1 MKELKEILSDNEI
14 NYLDSMDYDGIPGI
28 TLLLENKNNL
38 FVTFMEGDESD
49 EEPEL
54 LRFTAV
60 YDVFSKE
67 DDEAA
72 SDFYYKSLIV
82 PASEIENIDSLK
94 KITEL
99 IISGKCFSFYP
110 TAELVKEPDK
120 EAGGEEAEEAEE
132 EKAEEEA
139 NDNYDIASLPR
150 INNLLNSLIKEGAE
164 DCAVLYGK
172 IPYILVADNDLAFV
186 CAYEY
191 TDDEYLLHFR
201 ADIPITDELS
211 EKIADIITEFNEDH
225 YFARAEIGHEKLNIY
240 DDVNDNV
247 LSLHACI
254 YDSQQFKDSSYY
266 SYFASMFE
274 NELSEMIESI
284 YGMPATKG

>member
-1 MKELKEILSDNEI
+1 
-14 NYLDSMDYDGIPGI
+14 MDYDGIPGI

-38 FVTFMEGDESD
+38 FVTFMEGDESG

-60 YDVFSKE
+60 YDIFSKE

-82 PASEIENIDSLK
+82 PASEIEDIDSLK

-120 EAGGEEAEEAEE
+120 EAEG
-132 EKAEEEA
+132 EA
-139 NDNYDIASLPR
+139 NDNYDIAALPR

-211 EKIADIITEFNEDH
+211 EKITDIITEFNEDH

-247 LSLHACI
+247 LSIHACI

-274 NELSEMIESI
+274 NELSEMIESV
-284 YGMPATKG
+284 YSM

>member
-1 MKELKEILSDNEI
+1 METHYEKYLYPRLKELKQILSDNEI
-14 NYLDSMDYDGIPGI
+14 YYLDSMDYDGIPGI

-38 FVTFMEGDESD
+38 FVTFMEGDESG

-60 YDVFSKE
+60 YDIFSKE

-82 PASEIENIDSLK
+82 PASEIEDIDSLK

-120 EAGGEEAEEAEE
+120 EAEG
-132 EKAEEEA
+132 EA
-139 NDNYDIASLPR
+139 NDNYDIAALPR

-211 EKIADIITEFNEDH
+211 EKITDIITEFNEDH

-247 LSLHACI
+247 LSIHACI

-274 NELSEMIESI
+274 NELSEMIESV
-284 YGMPATKG
+284 YSM

>member
-1 MKELKEILSDNEI
+1 METHYEKYLYPRLKELKQILSDNEI
-14 NYLDSMDYDGIPGI
+14 YYLDSMDYDGIPGI

-38 FVTFMEGDESD
+38 FVTFMEGDESG

-60 YDVFSKE
+60 YDIFSKE

-82 PASEIENIDSLK
+82 PASEIEDIDSLK

-120 EAGGEEAEEAEE
+120 EAEG
-132 EKAEEEA
+132 EA
-139 NDNYDIASLPR
+139 NDNYYIAALPR

-211 EKIADIITEFNEDH
+211 EKITDIITEFNEDH

-247 LSLHACI
+247 LSIHACI

-274 NELSEMIESI
+274 NELSEMIESV
-284 YGMPATKG
+284 YSM

>member
-1 MKELKEILSDNEI
+1 METHYEKYLYPRLKELKQILSDNEI
-14 NYLDSMDYDGIPGI
+14 YYLDSMDYDGIPGI

-38 FVTFMEGDESD
+38 FVTFMEGDESG

-54 LRFTAV
+54 LRLTAV
-60 YDVFSKE
+60 YDVFNKE

-120 EAGGEEAEEAEE
+120 EAEG
-132 EKAEEEA
+132 EA
-139 NDNYDIASLPR
+139 NDNYDITALPR

-211 EKIADIITEFNEDH
+211 EKITDIITEFNEDH

-274 NELSEMIESI
+274 NELSEMIESV
-284 YGMPATKG
+284 YSM